1 MTICGIHD
9 FGLRDL
15 INPTAKR
22 LKRQLSGAI
31 NLCKFYEERAN
42 MYSELTGQRN
52 ELLEGLSEVE
62 EENEILLKQ
71 MEESKLV
78 AMDTSKEIQEVQRE
92 CIEVSLLILN

>member
-1 MTICGIHD
+1 
-9 FGLRDL
+9 
-15 INPTAKR
+15 
-22 LKRQLSGAI
+22 
-31 NLCKFYEERAN
+31 